1 MTKRKI
7 LLLAMSLCMV
17 AILAVGGTLAYFTD
31 TDAQTNVFTVGHVAI
46 DLFENFGDNDE
57 TGIEDLTPVTYNED
71 GTRRQDNVV
80 TKEVYV
86 ENTGSKDAYVRV
98 HIAIPQILDDG
109 ADTFDASANILH
121 FNFEAN
127 NAAAGGWDWSDTP
140 GAPYTGEWNY
150 YETKIG
156 DIVYNVYV
164 VTHEPPVTPGEV
176 TGHAMSQVY
185 MDSDVTNA
193 DVTRIKETLGD
204 EWKIYVVAE
213 AGQVEG
219 FYNAHEALDTQ
230 FGVPGKY
237 TVNFTADPEGKTQPP
252 QE

>member
-1 MTKRKI
+1 MNKRKI
-7 LLLAMSLCMV
+7 ILLATALCMV
-17 AILAVGGTLAYFTD
+17 AILAAGGTLAYFMD

-46 DLFENFGDNDE
+46 DLFENFDEDNN
-57 TGIEDLTPVTYNED
+57 GFEDLTPVTYNED
-71 GTRRQDNVV
+71 GTRRPDNVV

-86 ENTGSKDAYVRV
+86 ENTGSKNAYVRV

-121 FNFEAN
+121 FNFDQGHAS
-127 NAAAGGWDWSDTP
+127 AGGWDWSATP
-140 GAPYTGEWNY
+140 GEPYTGEWNY
-150 YETKIG
+150 YETEING
-156 DIVYNVYV
+156 IDYNVYV
-164 VTHEPPVTPGEV
+164 VTHEPPVVPGEV

-219 FYNAHEALDTQ
+219 FYNAYDALNTQ
-230 FGVPGKY
+230 FGVPGEY
-237 TVNFTADPEGKTQPP
+237 DVAFTAEAEGKTFGTG
-252 QE
+252 E